1 MIPTL
6 AQVCTLNA
14 SFESDLEDYAAGQC
28 RSVELWFGK
37 LENYLQA
44 HTPAQVRD
52 LLAHHGLQAPVASFQ
67 GGLLT
72 TQGDARREH
81 WQLFE
86 RRLQLC
92 AELQIGTIVLA
103 GDIAAPL
110 TQQDLERV
118 HVSLRQAAQQAAQQG
133 IRLAFEFQAAAPLA
147 NNLQSAASLITEIG
161 ESNLGLCLD
170 LFHYYCGPSK
180 PEDFGYLT
188 PENLFHVQLCDL
200 AGIARELATDA
211 DRIVPGDGDIQ
222 VAPLIEHLHAINYRG
237 AVSMELMNHQI
248 WQMSPRTF
256 GEIGMT
262 ALRKILGQAVMG

>member
-1 MIPTL
+1 MLPTL

-28 RSVELWFGK
+28 QSVELWFGK
-37 LENYLQA
+37 LEQYLQT

-52 LLAHHGLQAPVASFQ
+52 LLAHHGLRAPAASFQ

-86 RRLQLC
+86 RRLPLC
-92 AELQIGTIVLA
+92 AELGIETIVLA
-103 GDIAAPL
+103 GDIAGPL

-118 HVSLRQAAQQAAQQG
+118 QVSLRQAAQAAAKHG
-133 IRLAFEFQAAAPLA
+133 VRIAFEFQAGVPFA
-147 NNLQSAASLITEIG
+147 NNLQSAASLIADLG
-161 ESNLGLCLD
+161 ERNLGLCLD

-188 PENLFHVQLCDL
+188 NENLFHVQLCDL

-211 DRIVPGDGDIQ
+211 DRIIPGDGDIQ
-222 VAPLIEHLHAINYRG
+222 LAPLIEHLKAINYRG
-237 AVSMELMNHQI
+237 PVSMELMNHQI

-256 GEIGMT
+256 GEIAMT
-262 ALRKILGQAVMG
+262 ALRKILGQAAMD

>member
-14 SFESDLEDYAAGQC
+14 SFESDLEDYSAGQC
-28 RSVELWFGK
+28 RSIELWFGK
-37 LENYLQA
+37 LETYLQS
-44 HTPAQVRD
+44 HSPAQVRD
-52 LLAHHGLQAPVASFQ
+52 LLAHRGLSAPVVSFQ

-72 TQGDARREH
+72 SQGDARREH

-86 RRLQLC
+86 RRLELC

-103 GDIAAPL
+103 GDIAGPL

-118 HVSLRQAAQQAAQQG
+118 QVSLRQAAQLAQPKG
-133 IRLAFEFQAAAPLA
+133 LRLAFEFQASAPFA
-147 NNLQSAASLITEIG
+147 NNLQSAASVIDEIG

-188 PENLFHVQLCDL
+188 PQNLFHVQLCDL
-200 AGIARELATDA
+200 AGVARELATDS
-211 DRIVPGDGDIQ
+211 DRIIPGDGDIQ
-222 VAPLIEHLHAINYRG
+222 IEPLIAHLSAINYRG
-237 AVSMELMNHQI
+237 PVSLELMNHQI

-256 GEIGMT
+256 GEIAMT
-262 ALRKILGQAVMG
+262 ALRKILGQAAME

>member
-37 LENYLQA
+37 LENYLQS
-44 HTPAQVRD
+44 HTAAQVRE
-52 LLAHHGLQAPVASFQ
+52 LLAKHGLQAPVASFQ

-86 RRLQLC
+86 RRLPLC
-92 AELQIGTIVLA
+92 AELGIGTLVLA
-103 GDIAAPL
+103 GDIAGPL

-118 HVSLRQAAQQAAQQG
+118 QISLRQAAQQAAKHG
-133 IRLAFEFQAAAPLA
+133 LRLAFEFQASAPFA
-147 NNLQSAASLITEIG
+147 NNLQSAASLVAEIG
-161 ESNLGLCLD
+161 EPNLGLCLD

-188 PENLFHVQLCDL
+188 TANLFHVQLCDL

-222 VAPLIEHLHAINYRG
+222 LAPLIDHLQAIQYRG
-237 AVSMELMNHQI
+237 PISLELMNHQI

-256 GEIGMT
+256 GEIAMT
-262 ALRKILGQAVMG
+262 ALRKMLGQAAMK